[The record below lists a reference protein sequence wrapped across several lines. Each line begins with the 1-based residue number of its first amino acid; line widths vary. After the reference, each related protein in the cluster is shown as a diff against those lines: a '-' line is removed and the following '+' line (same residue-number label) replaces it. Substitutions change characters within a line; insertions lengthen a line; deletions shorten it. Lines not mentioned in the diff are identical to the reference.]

1 MEEKNAGPSPLVR
14 FIRLLNVDRKD
25 ILYIYLFAA
34 FSGLISLSLPLGV
47 QAVVNLIMVGQTST
61 SWYILIALV
70 VGGVLLNG
78 VLQIYQISLT
88 EVLQQR
94 VFARAA
100 IEFTYRI
107 PHIKHDAVYF
117 SYPPE
122 LMNRFFDS
130 VMVQKGLPK
139 VLIDIPSALLQT
151 IFGLILL
158 SLYHPIFILFGVILL
173 FMLVVIFYVSGPR
186 GLATSLTESKYK
198 YKVAHWLEELART
211 LTTFKL
217 AGPSNLPLKRVDQ
230 LLTSYLGARKSH
242 FQVLLFQYWSVVA
255 FKTLVTGGLLLLGG
269 ILVMQQSI
277 SLGQF
282 VAAEIVILLV
292 MNSIE
297 KLIAG
302 MDTVYD
308 TLTAVEKIGSVTD
321 LPLDDSHGY
330 DFSHYDKG
338 LGMELGFRHVSHSF
352 PDKKLVISDLNI
364 IIDPGEKVCLV
375 GGAGSGKSTLLQLM
389 GALYRPSSGVITYNG
404 ATSSELEVW
413 SVRAVIGDCLAQE
426 DIFQG
431 SLEENVAIGRQGV
444 TFHDVLWALDMAGL
458 GEWCDELPE
467 GLQTQLDP
475 EGRKYPRSVVQRIIL
490 ARAIAARP
498 KLLLLEEALTAIPAP
513 QRNQVIKNITAPNV
527 PWTLV
532 AITSD
537 VAMAQASTRILVLNK
552 GRVQYDVAARE
563 VYTNPAIGAL
573 FNSVS

>member
-1 MEEKNAGPSPLVR
+1 MVR
-14 FIRLLNVDRKD
+14 FIRLLKVDRKD
-25 ILYIYLFAA
+25 IVYIYLFAA
-34 FSGLISLSLPLGV
+34 FSGLISLTLPLGV

-70 VGGVLLNG
+70 VAGVLLNG

-100 IEFTYRI
+100 LEFTYRI
-107 PHIKHDAVYF
+107 PHIRHEAVYF

-151 IFGLILL
+151 MFGLILL
-158 SLYHPIFILFGVILL
+158 SLYHPIFILFGVLL
-173 FMLVVIFYVSGPR
+173 MFMLGAIFYFSGPR
-186 GLATSLTESKYK
+186 GLATSLTESKFK

-211 LTTFKL
+211 LNTFKL
-217 AGPSNLPLKRVDQ
+217 AGPSGLPLKKVDQ
-230 LLTSYLGARKSH
+230 LLKGYLEARKAH

-255 FKTLVTGGLLLLGG
+255 FKTIVTGGLLLLGG
-269 ILVMQQSI
+269 VLVMQQSI

-292 MNSIE
+292 MNSVE

-308 TLTAVEKIGSVTD
+308 TLTAVEKMGTVTD
-321 LPLDDSHGY
+321 LPLDDSRGY
-330 DFSHYDKG
+330 PFAQFDQG
-338 LGMELGFRHVSHSF
+338 NAMELGLRHVSHSF
-352 PDKKLVISDLNI
+352 PDKKLVISDLNLI
-364 IIDPGEKVCLV
+364 IGSGEKVCLV
-375 GGAGSGKSTLLQLM
+375 GGAGSGKSTLLQIM
-389 GALYRPSSGVITYNG
+389 GALFRPSSGTISYNG
-404 ATSSELEVW
+404 AISAELEVW
-413 SVRAVIGDCLAQE
+413 SVRAAIGDCLAQE

-431 SLEENVAIGRQGV
+431 TLEENVAIGRPGV
-444 TFHDVLWALDMAGL
+444 NFQDVQWALEMAGL
-458 GEWCDELPE
+458 ADWADDLPD
-467 GLQTQLDP
+467 GLQTLLDP

-490 ARAIAARP
+490 ARAMATRP
-498 KLLLLEEALTAIPAP
+498 RLLLLEEALTAIPAP
-513 QRNQVIKNITAPNV
+513 QRQLVIKNITGPNV

-532 AITSD
+532 AISSD
-537 VAMAQASTRILVLNK
+537 IALAKACSRILVMDK
-552 GRVQYDVAARE
+552 GRVQFDVPSRE
-563 VYTNPAIGAL
+563 VFHNPAIGAL
-573 FNSVS
+573 FNSIS